1 MAYPSF
7 APRLVLAAALVL
19 GPAPDARA
27 GQNDL
32 PFPHIRTTD
41 ARLRALIDEAT
52 EASPTV
58 RTLIGRISTSNV
70 VVYVACEYDSR
81 IRATGRLNFVGAAG
95 GLRYVIIHL
104 KARPSRV
111 KAIATLAHELQHA
124 AEIADNPS
132 IVDETSLAREYER
145 IGYRS
150 HSVHGSAFDTKEAVD
165 VGRRVIEELE
175 NSSRLVNVAR
185 SAS

>member
-1 MAYPSF
+1 MAYRF
-7 APRLVLAAALVL
+7 LAPRLVLAAALVL
-19 GPAPDARA
+19 GPTPDARA
-27 GQNDL
+27 GENDL

-58 RTLIGRISTSNV
+58 RALIGRLNISDV
-70 VVYVACEYDSR
+70 VVYVACEYDPR
-81 IRATGRLNFVGAAG
+81 IRATGRLNFLTAAG
-95 GLRYVIIHL
+95 GLRYVVIHL
-104 KARPSRV
+104 KARPSRI

-124 AEIADNPS
+124 VEIVDNPS
-132 IVDETSLAREYER
+132 IVDGTSLAREYER

-150 HSVHGSAFDTKEAVD
+150 HSVHGTAFDTKEAVE
-165 VGRRVIEELE
+165 VGRRVVEELGTR
-175 NSSRLVNVAR
+175 SRPVIVAR